1 MARILASIDLG
12 GTNTACALASADG
25 AMLGERTIPTRPNQC
40 PDAILGRIVA
50 TLEAMAE
57 AGAEG
62 RELHLSVRL
71 EGEMMLVEIRDSGP
85 GIRPPSR
92 SDSARNAV

>member
-25 AMLGERTIPTRPNQC
+25 AMLVERTIPTLPNQC

-57 AGAEG
+57 EI
-62 RELHLSVRL
+62 
-71 EGEMMLVEIRDSGP
+71 GERTAANFYNFFKISETDESKVPAHSG
-85 GIRPPSR
+85 
-92 SDSARNAV
+92 